1 MRPAVSG
8 LTAGVLSG
16 GLGQG
21 VQLFKEPM
29 DLPFVESGVP
39 LQLSFRRLHLLP
51 VFAMSGIFIAVL
63 SRLWLVSHG
72 VAEQS
77 LFIFVLT
84 RQVGDLKSGAHL
96 SKCLP

>member
-51 VFAMSGIFIAVL
+51 VFAMSGIFIATERKTPRSFMKAPFLDLLCMCACVRARYL
-63 SRLWLVSHG
+63 S
-72 VAEQS
+72 
-77 LFIFVLT
+77 
-84 RQVGDLKSGAHL
+84 
-96 SKCLP
+96 